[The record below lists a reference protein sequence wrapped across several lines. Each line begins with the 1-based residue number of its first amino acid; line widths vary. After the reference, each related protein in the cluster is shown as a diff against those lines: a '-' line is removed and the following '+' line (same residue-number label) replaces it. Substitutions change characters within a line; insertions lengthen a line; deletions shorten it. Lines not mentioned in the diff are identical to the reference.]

1 MGRVKE
7 LWQDEQDR
15 ICEEYA
21 TGHMTYQEAMYQ
33 LMRLGLDPH
42 DAADHLSLARENH
55 VGS

>member
-1 MGRVKE
+1 MGKVKQA
-7 LWQDEQDR
+7 WQDEQDR